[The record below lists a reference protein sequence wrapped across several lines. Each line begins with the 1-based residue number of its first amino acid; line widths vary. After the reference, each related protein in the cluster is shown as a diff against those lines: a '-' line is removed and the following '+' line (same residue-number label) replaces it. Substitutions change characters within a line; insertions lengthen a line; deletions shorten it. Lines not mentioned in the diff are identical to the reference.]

1 MPGKNTLDVLG
12 CPLAEYPLL
21 AATQATDVDR
31 IYVSTDSQEIMDLVE
46 DYNAHIIKRPEYL
59 CTNEALGEDAY
70 VHAHDVIKRAL
81 LLKEHYFCKTCGIY
95 RHHIRRS
102 DPSVRGVNISCIDN
116 INICDYLATA
126 INDEVSMSL
135 AAYDADC

>member
-46 DYNAHIIKRPEYL
+46 DYN
-59 CTNEALGEDAY
+59 
-70 VHAHDVIKRAL
+70 AHDVIKRAL